1 MVDNVWSRIQA
12 VVVPSPD
19 SFRLFVFCE
28 KDLRKTNILI
38 PVSLQP
44 DVVYTCKNWLI
55 YQYDIV
61 LDQVFKTKW
70 KENSSLRQFL
80 AA

>member
-1 MVDNVWSRIQA
+1 MVDNVWSRIQG
-12 VVVPSPD
+12 VVVPTLD